1 MKRLPLISAA
11 LLGTASATIIAKF
24 RPFDLD
30 TNAGSKFYIHATAG
44 VPTPLA
50 EPPANAAAWA
60 ALSWVQ
66 VSQVGE
72 VGEMG
77 VQENMLTY
85 DTWDTE
91 VVQKQKGMK
100 NAGDPTV
107 EVARDGDDPGQVA
120 MRAAAKTKLRYGFKI
135 ERNNAPEVGG
145 TGTTF
150 YNYGLVAGPTRPM
163 GRNEDFELEVFTLG
177 LTALEEVVE
186 AADAP

>member
-1 MKRLPLISAA
+1 MNRLHIISAA
-11 LLGTASATIIAKF
+11 LLGSASVAVLASF

-30 TNAGSKFYIHATAG
+30 TNAGSKLYIHATAG

-50 EPPANAAAWA
+50 TPPVNAAAWA

-77 VQENMLTY
+77 VQENMLSY
-85 DTWDTE
+85 DTWDTD

-107 EVARDGDDPGQVA
+107 EVARSSTDNGQIA
-120 MRAAAKTKLRYGFKI
+120 LRAAAKTKLRYGFKI

-145 TGTTF
+145 TGLIF

-163 GRNEDFELEVFTLG
+163 GRNEDFDLEVFTLG
-177 LTALEEVVE
+177 LTALETIVE
-186 AADAP
+186 PADAD